1 MEDSIALLSPF
12 PMSTGIEK
20 TAVEPPFE
28 RRENFPVSSFRHL
41 EGYLIRIRT
50 KVMALAAEHANNRQP
65 EGEEFRVSTEDID
78 EALSNLLA
86 DPNLRN
92 ELGLPS

>member
-1 MEDSIALLSPF
+1 
-12 PMSTGIEK
+12 
-20 TAVEPPFE
+20 
-28 RRENFPVSSFRHL
+28 
-41 EGYLIRIRT
+41 
-50 KVMALAAEHANNRQP
+50 MALAAEHANNRQP